1 MDLGG
6 RSRLISEGASA
17 GTDTSRS
24 SCDRKELMKTE
35 RSPFRY
41 KIFLGDILWT
51 CGFCKKKALIICVY
65 IYIYTY
71 IFLYSIYIY
80 IIDFEIHK
88 MHELKGSNL
97 CFAVCR
103 GPNPL

>member
-41 KIFLGDILWT
+41 KMFLGDILCT
-51 CGFCKKKALIICVY
+51 CGFCKKKALIIYVCIYIHINFYTVY
-65 IYIYTY
+65 IY
-71 IFLYSIYIY
+71 
-80 IIDFEIHK
+80 IDFEIHK

-103 GPNPL
+103 GPNPF